1 MSVSEKIN
9 MKCPGCGAE
18 QSATVWKSLDSN
30 GDPAI
35 REALFAWEINVFV
48 CGECDFRAQLP
59 VGLLYVDREKQISV
73 QYYPV
78 DALGG
83 EQFYD
88 KFWQNG
94 EPVEEP
100 GQNDGAG
107 EKRKPHIVFDM
118 AEMMR
123 YIAFR
128 EIVFEKGRTL

>member
-18 QSATVWKSLDSN
+18 QSATVWKSLDATS
-30 GDPAI
+30 DAAI

-59 VGLLYVDREKQISV
+59 VGLLYVDVEKQLSV
-73 QYYPV
+73 QYYPL
-78 DALGG
+78 DALGS
-83 EQFYD
+83 EEFYGN
-88 KFWQNG
+88 FRRNG
-94 EPVEEP
+94 EPVGDASRKDDE
-100 GQNDGAG
+100 GTL
-107 EKRKPHIVFDM
+107 KPHIVFDM

-128 EIVFEKGRTL
+128 EIVYEKGVSN

>member
-18 QSATVWKSLDSN
+18 QSATVWKSLDATS
-30 GDPAI
+30 DPTI

-59 VGLLYVDREKQISV
+59 VGLRYDDPSRRFSV
-73 QYYPV
+73 QYYPL
-78 DALGG
+78 DALGRD
-83 EQFYD
+83 EFYSNFRQD
-88 KFWQNG
+88 G
-94 EPVEEP
+94 EPAGDAEDK
-100 GQNDGAG
+100 GNDGTAV
-107 EKRKPHIVFDM
+107 RPHIVFDM

-128 EIVFEKGRTL
+128 EIVFEKGVPR